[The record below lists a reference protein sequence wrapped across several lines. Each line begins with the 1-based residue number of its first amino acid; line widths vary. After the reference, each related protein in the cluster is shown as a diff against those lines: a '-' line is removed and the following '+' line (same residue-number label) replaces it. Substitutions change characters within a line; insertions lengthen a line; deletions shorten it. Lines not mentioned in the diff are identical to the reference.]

1 MRIYIDHFS
10 TVSLPVLMFLA
21 EHDLQAEVITVSL
34 LKGEQLTPE
43 YAAINPSKAVPT
55 MQHGEFILTESS
67 AILKYVAE
75 AVSSATYP
83 SDMKARARVNELMDW
98 FNTGLFREFGYGVV
112 YP

>member
-1 MRIYIDHFS
+1 MAIE
-10 TVSLPVLMFLA
+10 T
-21 EHDLQAEVITVSL
+21 LQP
-34 LKGEQLTPE
+34 GEQLTPE